1 MRELIMLLWI
11 IDILNIG
18 TNIFG
23 FNLAEFLDVTLPIN
37 ALVWFLIWIFILDKE
52 V

>member
-1 MRELIMLLWI
+1 MSKFVNKILIFIWI

-18 TNIFG
+18 TSIFG
-23 FNLAEFLDVTLPIN
+23 FNVAEFLDITLPIN
-37 ALVWFLIWIFILDKE
+37 GLGWFLIWIF